1 MLCLCCCTRLSL
13 VPASGG
19 SSGCG
24 AQASR
29 CGGFSCEV
37 QALGFVGF
45 SRCSSWAL
53 EHRLSGCEVQA
64 LGFVGFSRCGSW
76 ALERRLSGCEVQA
89 LGFVGFSRCSSW
101 ALEHRLSGC
110 EVQALLHHSMWSLPG
125 SGIELT
131 SPTLQGGFSVTG
143 PPGKPL

>member
-1 MLCLCCCTRLSL
+1 MAVLCLCCCTRLSL

-53 EHRLSGCEVQA
+53 EHRLS
-64 LGFVGFSRCGSW
+64 S
-76 ALERRLSGCEVQA
+76 CEVQA